1 MVAGLRAFAAL
12 VVAVALLAMGAAVP
26 ALSQDDDD
34 ERETL
39 RLRSYN
45 KKETNRQVDVRENG
59 EGPGDY
65 EVGSGPLFRA
75 GEKAGNQRHVCTN
88 LPSGQDRFTAH
99 CVGTFVVKD
108 RGTLEVAG
116 TLTFARRGL
125 AESNL
130 AIVGGTG
137 QFREADGALKLNEHK
152 SSIVFEFHIIT

>member
-26 ALSQDDDD
+26 ALSQDDD

-39 RLRSYN
+39 RLKSIT
-45 KKETNRQVDVRENG
+45 KKEKTIDVGAERDG
-59 EGPGDY
+59 DFGPGDY
-65 EVGSGPLFRA
+65 EVGAGPLFRQ
-75 GEKAGNQRHVCTN
+75 GEKAGNQRHICHFM
-88 LPSGQDRFTAH
+88 PSPKDTFSAH
-99 CVGTFVVKD
+99 CKGTFVVAR

-116 TLTFARRGL
+116 TVKFTRQGV

-137 QFREADGALKLNEHK
+137 QFREADGTVKFDEREN
-152 SSIVFEFHIIT
+152 SQIFEFNIIT